1 MGKQAL
7 SDLMLFD
14 AIIGNVDRH
23 LGNLGMLIDND
34 TNELIKPAP
43 IFDNGRAFINFIK
56 GGKSDQV
63 VDHFKLGCKYPFFKS
78 YFNYRFDKL
87 VKMHV
92 ASKYLVILDRLESF
106 AFIAHPQYTPSI
118 SFLATLS

>member
-63 VDHFKLGCKYPFFKS
+63 VNHFKLGRKYPFFKS
-78 YFNYRFDKL
+78 YFNHRFDKL
-87 VKMHV
+87 VKMH
-92 ASKYLVILDRLESF
+92 ATPRHLELLDKIEGF
-106 AFIAHPQYTPSI
+106 AFTPHPKYTPSV